1 MPLRDELD
9 SNNPFQIEITQDGS
23 PTLRLRDSSG
33 LGESMHNLKGAFSET
48 LYIYLPT
55 LQRAFEWQ
63 EPETRLLS
71 VGLGLGY
78 NELLSAA
85 FTLKNYP
92 NHPWRLLSYESK
104 DFLRRYFMSWL
115 DGNPGV
121 SQTDSDLFG
130 VYDVILDL
138 VSREMNVSQTA
149 VRNRLKQ
156 MAAEKTWMLC
166 ETLNPC
172 EDPPFRVHGIFYD
185 AFSSQTSP
193 ELWKENNLDQFF
205 IRFADA
211 PCFLSTYAA
220 TGSLKR
226 ALKKADFKVD
236 FVPGFGGKRQST
248 TALRDRHR

>member
-9 SNNPFQIEITQDGS
+9 STNPFQIEITQDGS

-48 LYIYLPT
+48 MYIYLPT
-55 LQRAFEWQ
+55 LQTAFEWQ

-85 FTLKNYP
+85 YALKNYP
-92 NHPWRLLSYESK
+92 NHPWYLLSYENK
-104 DFLRRYFMSWL
+104 DFLRHNFMSWL
-115 DGNPGV
+115 DGIPRV

-138 VSREMNVSQTA
+138 VSREMNVTQTA
-149 VRNRLKQ
+149 VRNQLKQ
-156 MAAEKTWMLC
+156 MAAEKTWMLY

-193 ELWKENNLDQFF
+193 ELWKEINLDQFF

-211 PCFLSTYAA
+211 PCVLSTYAA

-226 ALKKADFKVD
+226 ALK
-236 FVPGFGGKRQST
+236 RQISKLNSFQDL
-248 TALRDRHR
+248 AERDRAPRR

>member
-1 MPLRDELD
+1 MPSTDGPD
-9 SNNPFQIEITQDGS
+9 SNIPFQIEITQDGS
-23 PTLRLRDSSG
+23 PTLRLRNSSG

-63 EPETRLLS
+63 VTETRLLS
-71 VGLGLGY
+71 LGLGLGY

-85 FTLKNYP
+85 FTLKNCP
-92 NHPWRLLSYESK
+92 NHPWRLLSYESE
-104 DFLRRYFMSWL
+104 DFLRSNFISWL
-115 DGNPGV
+115 NGNPRV
-121 SQTDSDLFG
+121 SQADSDLFG

-138 VSREMNVSQTA
+138 VSREMSVTQTA
-149 VRNRLKQ
+149 IRNQLKQ
-156 MAAEKTWMLC
+156 MAGEKTWILH

-172 EDPPFRVHGIFYD
+172 ERPPFRAHGIFYD

-193 ELWKENNLDQFF
+193 ELWNESNLDQFF
-205 IRFADA
+205 IQFADF
-211 PCFLSTYAA
+211 PCALSTYAA

-226 ALKKADFKVD
+226 ALKKADFNVE

-248 TALRDRHR
+248 TAVRDRQD